1 MKRFRTLRVRFA
13 LWTVGLLLAVLGIF
27 GGFIYISFA
36 RGLYAARD
44 DALQTNAARIITTL
58 QNEQKLRVDEGSF
71 VNLPLTMGDEER
83 LERYLTVRLYT
94 PTGELLQAVGP
105 YRYLP
110 VVAADLTAAQ
120 QEQSTYTTLI
130 EAYAHDPIRVYTT
143 PVLLEN
149 HLVGILQVAENIE
162 EIREILDRL
171 LKRVFVG
178 GPALILM
185 AALGGYW
192 LAARA
197 LAPIDQIT
205 QTARRISAEDLSER
219 LNLPNHE
226 DEVSRLSAT
235 FDAML
240 NRLEEAFRRE
250 RQFTADASHELRT
263 PLAAM
268 QAILGFMR
276 TEKRTVAD
284 YEQAMADLGEET
296 ERLRTLVENLLRLAR
311 GDLQRLAVREPVDFS
326 ALLLDVCDSLQPLA
340 EAKGLSLTCQTAQH
354 LMLWGDSDNLVR
366 LLVNL
371 VDNAIKYTE
380 QGGIVVT
387 ANKEVDVVCVTV
399 ADTGVGMQAEHLP
412 HIFDRFYRVERS
424 RTTPSSG
431 LGLAIA
437 LEIARSHGGSIE
449 VKSNYGQGTVFT
461 VRLPL
466 PTESTKSNS

>member
-1 MKRFRTLRVRFA
+1 MKVFRTLRVRFA
-13 LWTVGLLLAVLGIF
+13 LWTVVLLLAVLGVF
-27 GGFIYISFA
+27 GVFVYISFA
-36 RGLYAARD
+36 RGLYAERD
-44 DALQTNAARIITTL
+44 DSLQLNATRIITAL
-58 QNEQKLRVDEGSF
+58 QNGQTLRVEGESF
-71 VNLPLTMGDEER
+71 VSPPINAENEER
-83 LERYLTVRLYT
+83 LERYLTVRLYS
-94 PTGELLQAVGP
+94 PAGELLQAIGP
-105 YRYLP
+105 YRDLP
-110 VVAADLTAAQ
+110 ITTTDLAAARQ
-120 QEQSTYTTLI
+120 QHATYTTQI
-130 EAYAHDPIRVYTT
+130 EPFAHDPIRIYTA
-143 PVLLEN
+143 PVLRGN
-149 HLVGILQVAENIE
+149 DLVAILQIAENIE
-162 EIREILDRL
+162 EIHEILDRL
-171 LKRVFVG
+171 LKRVLVG
-178 GPALILM
+178 GPALVLV

-192 LAARA
+192 VAARA

-205 QTARRISAEDLSER
+205 QTARRISAEDLTER

-276 TEKRTVAD
+276 SEKRSVED

-326 ALLLDVCDSLQPLA
+326 VLLMDVCDSLQPLA
-340 EAKGLSLTCQTAQH
+340 EAKGVSLTCQTTPN
-354 LMLWGDSDNLVR
+354 LLLWGDSDNLVR

-380 QGGIVVT
+380 HGGILVT
-387 ANKEVDVVCVTV
+387 ADQDAEAIWVTV
-399 ADTGVGMQAEHLP
+399 ADTGVGIQAEHLP
-412 HIFDRFYRVERS
+412 YIFDRFYRVERS

-437 LEIARSHGGSIE
+437 LEIVRSHGGSID
-449 VKSNYGQGTVFT
+449 VKSIYGQGTVFT

-466 PTESTKSNS
+466 RQDNGQRNH